1 MSNAIKVGIWGT
13 GRAGFKMHLPEMKN
27 YPELF
32 EIVAGCDTDPER
44 CKAFEERIEA
54 ETYDN
59 HEAFLAS
66 SKIELVSIATR
77 SPDHVD
83 HALQAL
89 ETGKYV
95 FLEKPVALCYAD
107 AQKLADAASAY
118 PGKLFFRHNRRFEPG
133 FVHIREII
141 ASGILGDVYE
151 VKLRRHNH
159 QRRADWQTLIDCGGG
174 QLNNWGPHIVDH
186 SLQLLES
193 PVAEIWSDLKLIAA
207 VGDAEDHLKI
217 VMKGENGRVVDMEIS
232 GGAAIPEP
240 EYIIFGSKGALTC
253 SGNTI
258 HLKYIDPE
266 QELSEIQA
274 SEENPPLKGGFGNAE
289 PINWIE
295 KDVDVA
301 PEAGCDTHSIWKY
314 LYEAIRHG
322 AEFPI
327 KVEEALEV
335 VRVTEEVKQGTRFAD
350 VPKPRA
356 PHVLEK
362 HAAPASDR

>member
-1 MSNAIKVGIWGT
+1 MSSAIKVGIWGT
-13 GRAGFKMHLPEMKN
+13 GRAGITMHPPGMAN

-32 EIVAGCDTDPER
+32 KIVAGCDTDPER

-54 ETYDN
+54 KTYDDQA
-59 HEAFLAS
+59 AFLADPD
-66 SKIELVSIATR
+66 IELVSIATR

-89 ETGKYV
+89 EAGKYV
-95 FLEKPVALCYAD
+95 FLEKPVALSYAD
-107 AQKLADAASAY
+107 AQRLAKAAKSY
-118 PGKLFFRHNRRFEPG
+118 PGQLFLRHNRRFEPG

-141 ASGILGDVYE
+141 ASGILGNVYE
-151 VKLRRHNH
+151 VKLRRHSY

-186 SLQLLES
+186 SLQFLES

-217 VMKGENGRVVDMEIS
+217 VLKGENGRVVDMEIS
-232 GGAAIPEP
+232 GGAAISEP
-240 EYIIFGSKGALTC
+240 QYIVFGSKGALTC
-253 SGNTI
+253 TGNTI

-266 QELSEIQA
+266 QELSDIQA
-274 SEENPPLKGGFGNAE
+274 SAENPDLDGGFGNAE

-295 KDVDVA
+295 KDVEVA

-314 LYEAIRHG
+314 LYEAIRNG

-327 KVEEALEV
+327 KMEEAIEV
-335 VRVTEEVKQGTRFAD
+335 VRVTEQVKQGTEFA
-350 VPKPRA
+350 PRG
-356 PHVLEK
+356 
-362 HAAPASDR
+362 